1 MERLTMHLA
10 TIFTVFSMATVGDAG
25 LQAEIDALRADLTAF
40 QRSRSQGSLDAERAD
55 EIRSIVRDAL
65 ADAGTRTMMQD
76 ARGQPAFQGDSFYRL
91 DASGTEIASADGNFR
106 YHLNV
111 QLQLRF
117 IWNHREELGGTQGF
131 ENRRTR
137 FIMDGHAFGK
147 EWRYALQ
154 ISRPSGVP
162 SPRVPDIEDAW
173 VGRVLSPEL
182 QLKMGQFRPGFTR
195 EEMMSSATT
204 LFMERSALN
213 NYFRAARSRGIALE
227 WETEHFMWRS
237 GWFDGITVRSP
248 STAGGAD
255 WNTGNTVN
263 LPWDNNLDIDWALSS
278 RFDWKLAGT
287 WRELREY
294 TPWLDMKGQAT
305 NLGVAVDAEQA
316 SPSAPFPPDPWMV
329 EVTADLMHKQ
339 AGWSIFAWGV
349 FRRVQSDDGQS
360 NQWGALVQAST
371 MLAEKWEAGL
381 RYSIGDSGADSDAA
395 YPMLSLLELNLSH
408 YFHRHSM
415 KVQLDVGYSFEGLS
429 ANSRGNGFAASSAS
443 LLPDVQPPG
452 GDVSGQVYVGIQ
464 YQVLF

>member
-1 MERLTMHLA
+1 MVQLLA
-10 TIFTVFSMATVGDAG
+10 ILAAFGLGSGNDAAV
-25 LQAEIDALRADLTAF
+25 QAEIDALRSDLSAL
-40 QRSRSQGSLDAERAD
+40 QRSQSQGALDAERAD
-55 EIRSIVRDAL
+55 EIRAIVKDAL
-65 ADAGTRTMMQD
+65 ADAGTRTMLQGPGPQD
-76 ARGQPAFQGDSFYRL
+76 GPFVGDNFYRL
-91 DASGTEIASADGNFR
+91 DARGTELTSADGNFR

-111 QLQLRF
+111 QMQLRF
-117 IWNHREELGGTQGF
+117 IWNHREELGDTQGF

-147 EWRYALQ
+147 EWRYGLQ

-182 QLKMGQFRPGFTR
+182 QLKMGQFRPAFTH
-195 EEMMSSATT
+195 EELMVNATT
-204 LFMERSALN
+204 IFMERSALN

-248 STAGGAD
+248 STPGGAD

-263 LPWDNNLDIDWALSS
+263 LPWDNSLAIDWAFSS
-278 RFDWKLAGT
+278 RFDWKLAGS
-287 WRELREY
+287 WKELREY
-294 TPWLDMKGQAT
+294 TPWLDMEGQAT

-316 SPSAPFPPDPWMV
+316 SPSAPFPADPWMI

-339 AGWSIFAWGV
+339 AGWSLYTWGV

-371 MLAEKWEAGL
+371 MLAEKWEAAL
-381 RYSIGDSGADSDAA
+381 RYSIGDSGADADAA

-408 YFHRHSM
+408 YFHRQSM

-429 ANSRGNGFAASSAS
+429 ANSRGNGFATSSAN
-443 LLPDVQPPG
+443 LLPDVQPPA

>member
-1 MERLTMHLA
+1 MHLA
-10 TIFTVFSMATVGDAG
+10 AIFTVFSLASGGEPT
-25 LQAEIDALRADLTAF
+25 LQTEIDALRADLRAM
-40 QRSRSQGSLDAERAD
+40 QRSQSQEVLDAERAA
-55 EIRSIVRDAL
+55 EIRAIVKDTL

-76 ARGQPAFQGDSFYRL
+76 GRGQPAFQGDSFYRL
-91 DASGTEIASADGNFR
+91 DASGTEITSADGNFR
-106 YHLNV
+106 YHLNI

-117 IWNHREELGGTQGF
+117 IWNHREELGDTQGF
-131 ENRRTR
+131 ENRRAR

-154 ISRPSGVP
+154 VSRPSGVP

-248 STAGGAD
+248 STPGGAG
-255 WNTGNTVN
+255 WNISNTVN
-263 LPWDNNLDIDWALSS
+263 LPWDNSLAIDWAFSS
-278 RFDWKLAGT
+278 RFDWKLNGT

-294 TPWLDMKGQAT
+294 TPWLDMKGQTT
-305 NLGVAVDAEQA
+305 NVGVAVDGQQA
-316 SPSAPFPPDPWMV
+316 SPSSPTDPWMV
-329 EVTADLMHKQ
+329 EVTADLLHKQ

-349 FRRVQSDDGQS
+349 FRRVQSSRGQS

-371 MLAEKWEAGL
+371 MLAEKWETGL
-381 RYSIGDSGADSDAA
+381 RYSIGDTDAMASDTVF
-395 YPMLSLLELNLSH
+395 PNLNLLELNLSY

-415 KVQLDVGYSFEGLS
+415 KVQLDAGYAFEGLS
-429 ANSRGNGFAASSAS
+429 PNGDSRNGRGNGFAATSAN
-443 LLPDVQPPG
+443 LLPDDGPG
-452 GDVSGQVYVGIQ
+452 EVYIGIQ

>member
-1 MERLTMHLA
+1 MVHLA
-10 TIFTVFSMATVGDAG
+10 TIVTAFSLGASGDVGV
-25 LQAEIDALRADLTAF
+25 QAEIDALRADLRTL
-40 QRSRSQGSLDAERAD
+40 QRSQAQGALDAERAN
-55 EIRSIVRDAL
+55 EIRAIVKDAL
-65 ADAGTRTMMQD
+65 ADASTRTMMQD
-76 ARGQPAFQGDSFYRL
+76 GRGQPAFQGDSFYRL
-91 DASGTEIASADGNFR
+91 DASGTEITSADGNFR

-111 QLQLRF
+111 HMQLRF
-117 IWNHREELGGTQGF
+117 IWNHREELGDTQGF
-131 ENRRTR
+131 EIRRTR

-182 QLKMGQFRPGFTR
+182 QLKMGQFRPAFTR

-248 STAGGAD
+248 STPGGAD

-263 LPWDNNLDIDWALSS
+263 LPWDNRLAIDWAFSS
-278 RFDWKLAGT
+278 RFDWKLNGT

-316 SPSAPFPPDPWMV
+316 SPSAPFPADPWMI

-339 AGWSIFAWGV
+339 AGWSLFTWGV

-371 MLAEKWEAGL
+371 M
-381 RYSIGDSGADSDAA
+381 
-395 YPMLSLLELNLSH
+395 
-408 YFHRHSM
+408 
-415 KVQLDVGYSFEGLS
+415 
-429 ANSRGNGFAASSAS
+429 
-443 LLPDVQPPG
+443 
-452 GDVSGQVYVGIQ
+452 
-464 YQVLF
+464 